1 MSVST
6 VGEQVHFTSADIGLG
21 VGITSGVGVEVDW
34 GMTSGLSSAGGLE
47 TGALVDLPPFVG
59 RLVVGEEDETGTGR
73 VVNAVVGWSVSCFP
87 RRVFPDGVG
96 EPQGVELQGVP

>member
-1 MSVST
+1 M
-6 VGEQVHFTSADIGLG
+6 A
-21 VGITSGVGVEVDW
+21 SGV
-34 GMTSGLSSAGGLE
+34 SSAGGLV

-59 RLVVGEEDETGTGR
+59 RLVGEEDETGTGR

-87 RRVFPDGVG
+87 RRVFPDGGG